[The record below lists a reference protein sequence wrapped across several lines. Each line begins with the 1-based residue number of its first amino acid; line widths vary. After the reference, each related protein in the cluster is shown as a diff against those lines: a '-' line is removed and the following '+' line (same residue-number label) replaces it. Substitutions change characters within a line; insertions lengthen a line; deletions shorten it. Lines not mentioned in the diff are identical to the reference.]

1 MSETINVRGPEY
13 FREQAEREY
22 LRQRVK
28 IVEKKLEEQMEQ
40 SVPEAIDKM
49 LSGMFGNKKIDIQ
62 VKL

>member
-13 FREQAEREY
+13 CREQAEREY

-28 IVEKKLEEQMEQ
+28 LVEKKLEEQMEQ

-49 LSGMFGNKKIDIQ
+49 LSGMFGNKKIDI
-62 VKL
+62 KMEL